1 MQVNFTNKKERESV
15 MPDAEYQIV
24 TLKRAIA
31 RHGVVCRMR
40 SDRGSVRVDLF
51 WRPPRV
57 SRNKRP
63 FMSAMPLAL
72 LRDLIGKGFAPINE
86 VPIDG
91 LFHTGI
97 VAASFASE
105 ADEAA
110 TVARAVIASHG
121 LANSDRVVAWAPTP
135 SERGSRVASRQ
146 RADEAVEAV
155 AR

>member
-1 MQVNFTNKKERESV
+1 VNFTNKKERESI

-24 TLKRAIA
+24 TLKRAVA

-40 SDRGSVRVDLF
+40 SDRGSVRVDVF

-57 SRNKRP
+57 RRNMRP

-72 LRDLIGKGFAPINE
+72 LRDLIGKGFAMVND

-91 LFHTGI
+91 LFQTGI
-97 VAASFASE
+97 VAASFASD
-105 ADEAA
+105 ATEAA

-121 LANSDRVVAWAPTP
+121 LANSDRVVAWAPTR
-135 SERGSRVASRQ
+135 SERDSGVSRH
-146 RADEAVEAV
+146 RADKMIEAA